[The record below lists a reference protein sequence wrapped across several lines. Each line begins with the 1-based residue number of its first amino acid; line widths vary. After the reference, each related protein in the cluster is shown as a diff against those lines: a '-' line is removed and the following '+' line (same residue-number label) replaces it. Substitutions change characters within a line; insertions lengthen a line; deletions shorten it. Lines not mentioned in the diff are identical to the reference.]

1 MNETRQ
7 TSRVLLLL
15 AGLATIAAMAILRAV
30 LEPLMIAIFLSFVA
44 MPFLRAGRRMRIP
57 GPVLVVAVVAILLVV
72 LGWAISL
79 VYYSLADFLVNVPDY
94 EAQLRPRVVEWL
106 ERFDFP
112 TTVLPP
118 ADQGIPW
125 RRIFTSTPIA
135 GYAGS
140 GLGDFLGWS
149 GELLV
154 VLTFLVFIL
163 LDRADGALD
172 RRILKAFADEDGGD
186 QVAHMLEEINRDIE
200 RYLLVKAGISLLT
213 GFLMAMVLTI
223 FGVPFAVL
231 FGAVAFV
238 LNFIPNIG
246 SLLATVPPLVV
257 AFAQHGSAWEIL
269 PLIIILVSIQAT
281 IGNFLD
287 PWLMGRSLRLS
298 PTTVL
303 FSLILWNWLWGIPGM
318 VLAVPM
324 AVVTR
329 IILLRVPDLRYLAM
343 IMSDEDP
350 DRDEV
355 GPIGGVELMASAKP
369 VNHEHDHDL
378 DEVPEA

>member
-1 MNETRQ
+1 MERRR

-15 AGLATIAAMAILRAV
+15 AGLATIAAMAILRDV

-44 MPFLRAGRRMRIP
+44 MPFIRAGRKLRIP
-57 GPVLVVAVVAILLVV
+57 GPALVAIVVTVLLVV

-79 VYYSLADFLVNVPDY
+79 VYNSLGDFLVSIPSY
-94 EAQLRPRVVEWL
+94 EAQLRPKIVEWL
-106 ERFDFP
+106 TRLEIP
-112 TTVLPP
+112 TTILPP
-118 ADQGIPW
+118 PGQGIPW

-140 GLGDFLGWS
+140 SLGGFLGWG

-154 VLTFLVFIL
+154 VLTFLIFIL

-172 RRILKAFADEDGGD
+172 RRILKAFADEEGGD
-186 QVAHMLEEINRDIE
+186 QVGRILEEINTDIE

-213 GFLMAMVLTI
+213 GGLMAMVLTI
-223 FGVPFAVL
+223 FKVPFAVL

-246 SLLATVPPLVV
+246 SILATIPPLLV
-257 AFAQHGSAWEIL
+257 AFAQHGSIWPIL
-269 PLIIILVSIQAT
+269 PLVIILSFIQVT
-281 IGNFLD
+281 IGNLLD
-287 PWLMGRSLRLS
+287 PWMMGRSLRLS

-329 IILLRVPDLRYLAM
+329 IILLRIPDLRYLAM

-350 DRDEV
+350 EREEKPPTPPPDEDV
-355 GPIGGVELMASAKP
+355 HHGDDVP
-369 VNHEHDHDL
+369 DL
-378 DEVPEA
+378 DAVPEA